1 MPKPPRIFSFGFSNQ
16 PFPAVPH
23 PPEAT
28 LRDASPCR
36 RRSPSRRR
44 FSSRS
49 PAKRPTWATP
59 SWVVGSVPEHL
70 GLGGWGC
77 LCQRYG
83 GGFGALEKWGI
94 TEAWADQNEGGQL
107 KKMICGFRL
116 EFWTVCFGPP
126 RLGSWEVKEGL
137 QLETTADSFPLWKS
151 PQVPIIPGKIQ
162 FKRLGETMAEGW
174 RWATGSEGAIGDAF
188 A

>member
-1 MPKPPRIFSFGFSNQ
+1 MPPTI
-16 PFPAVPH
+16 
-23 PPEAT
+23 T
-28 LRDASPCR
+28 I
-36 RRSPSRRR
+36 
-44 FSSRS
+44 
-49 PAKRPTWATP
+49 PAKIFFQVTCKETNVGDTV
-59 SWVVGSVPEHL
+59 WVVGSVPEHL